1 MADASSGLAPASL
14 QAGQAYRLTG
24 VAGQRSSRKGAL
36 DGYRI
41 WLRDVLDLVPITA
54 PGGGTGNVVVRPLG
68 SVATLDGATVV
79 VEGRVTA
86 PATLLDAT
94 GRRVVIQD
102 ATGAVEVLLPLGAV
116 APPADTW
123 VRVSGTIGRAYDAP
137 RLRATQVDVV
147 PVRSEI
153 TPAGLHGQPGATL
166 EWRLAV
172 ATGTVV
178 AVTRLGARWHAE
190 LDVQGTRILVDGLPG
205 AAIPSTAVVKGQRL
219 TVLGIVRRPYPGAT
233 ERRFSLVPRVPADL
247 RTTAGAVR
255 APAQGDGTG
264 LGPGSTGLPGGGSSW
279 SYRPV
284 EMDLATIEEHA
295 GAWVRIGGLVT
306 ARDGARLV
314 LDDGTAMAPVR
325 LAGEAAAYIGLVV
338 AGDAVNVV
346 GIVVAD
352 PVEGWEVLVTS
363 ADGLVRVGALGQS
376 VAIGAGSQSGQLPE
390 GAAPGPGIAA
400 IDGPSSP
407 AASTGDR
414 PAGTPVTPVTAI
426 ILGLAPL
433 ALLAT
438 RWVWIRREQGL
449 PIGRRIRALVHAWR
463 KAA

>member
-1 MADASSGLAPASL
+1 
-14 QAGQAYRLTG
+14 
-24 VAGQRSSRKGAL
+24 
-36 DGYRI
+36 
-41 WLRDVLDLVPITA
+41 
-54 PGGGTGNVVVRPLG
+54 
-68 SVATLDGATVV
+68 
-79 VEGRVTA
+79 
-86 PATLLDAT
+86 
-94 GRRVVIQD
+94 
-102 ATGAVEVLLPLGAV
+102 
-116 APPADTW
+116 
-123 VRVSGTIGRAYDAP
+123 
-137 RLRATQVDVV
+137 
-147 PVRSEI
+147 
-153 TPAGLHGQPGATL
+153 
-166 EWRLAV
+166 
-172 ATGTVV
+172 
-178 AVTRLGARWHAE
+178 
-190 LDVQGTRILVDGLPG
+190 
-205 AAIPSTAVVKGQRL
+205 
-219 TVLGIVRRPYPGAT
+219 
-233 ERRFSLVPRVPADL
+233 
-247 RTTAGAVR
+247 
-255 APAQGDGTG
+255 
-264 LGPGSTGLPGGGSSW
+264 
-279 SYRPV
+279 
-284 EMDLATIEEHA
+284 
-295 GAWVRIGGLVT
+295 
-306 ARDGARLV
+306 
-314 LDDGTAMAPVR
+314 MAPVR